1 MESRLQNLLQMIY
14 ETGLETNSH
23 KGYGNKK
30 EQRLLL
36 FSLSWLSMNYG
47 LGIAVRHS
55 NQLSSA

>member
-30 EQRLLL
+30 SSDCC
-36 FSLSWLSMNYG
+36 SLVY
-47 LGIAVRHS
+47 LGY
-55 NQLSSA
+55 L